1 MKIRVLGCYGSELLD
16 FHTTSFLINCSL
28 LLDAGTVTSVLSV
41 EEQIEINN
49 ILVTHSHLDHIKDI
63 VFIADN
69 IVEKNNT
76 SIKVISAQETIGDI
90 KYHLLNNKIW
100 PDFTSLPSAEQPVLQ
115 VKSIRKKENFCVDG
129 LTVRAIAVN
138 HSIDA
143 VGYII
148 QDEKS
153 SILYTGDTGPTDEI
167 WEEANRLS
175 NLKAIIV
182 ETSFPD
188 RLHYLAE
195 ISGHLTPSMLK
206 EQLNKLDDYNSSIL
220 IFHMKPQHLAEI
232 KSDMEKLENKNI
244 HILKQGDV
252 FEF

>member
-1 MKIRVLGCYGSELLD
+1 MKIRVLGCYGAQLPD
-16 FHTTSFLINCSL
+16 FHTTSFLINRSL

-41 EEQIEINN
+41 EEQIEINT
-49 ILVTHSHLDHIKDI
+49 ILVTHAHLDHIKDI

-69 IVEKNNT
+69 LAERNNS
-76 SIKVISAQETIGDI
+76 SIKVISSKETIRDI
-90 KYHLLNNKIW
+90 KSHLLNNKIW
-100 PDFTSLPSAEQPVLQ
+100 PDFTSLPSTERPVLQ
-115 VKSIRKKENFCVDG
+115 VKSVNQKENFYADG
-129 LTVRAIAVN
+129 LTARAIGVN
-138 HSIDA
+138 HSTDA

-153 SILYTGDTGPTDEI
+153 SILYTGDTGSTDEI
-167 WEEANRLS
+167 WKEANLLS

-188 RLHYLAE
+188 RLHSLAK
-195 ISGHLTPSMLK
+195 ITGHLTPSILK
-206 EQLNKLDDYNSSIL
+206 DQLKKIDDSNTSIL
-220 IFHMKPQHLAEI
+220 IFHMKPLYLAEI
-232 KSDMEKLENKNI
+232 KSDMGKLKNKNI